1 MADLVVF
8 NQSQE
13 ASSEYTASS
22 IMEDKKWLNV
32 IDQNNGSYQS
42 GQMTLETTSLSTS
55 DRLMNYRE
63 AYLAIPLVITVANV
77 TDNNTSGLTG
87 VNNSKVVGLKNSYTS
102 LIHSMSVDLNGTN
115 IIQTNPFSEF
125 YNAFNLMTT
134 LSWEDVKTQGSTIGF
149 YPDDALSATSF
160 TADNLSGLA
169 GATVNN
175 QDLLTPAQ
183 EGEEVMGH
191 IGNKGFSERLKYINY
206 TPSAKVNGNADEVA
220 QSAFLTQAS
229 ANTLYKN
236 SVFNL
241 VAGGAG
247 ATPIV
252 QIQVMAIIKLRQLH
266 NFFNNI
272 PLCRG
277 LQFRFI
283 INFNQS
289 TTVLD
294 KTAANAINAETVA
307 KSQFGGVNP
316 LMASSLKDN
325 NGGSTAHTAGNA
337 SSVRYDLSIGRTCLD
352 SVLSAKA
359 GVQNSSLTQSVS
371 LYVPSYIMNPSL
383 LGKYISSNSSK
394 RIDYCDFYFF
404 KINSIGAGES
414 FNSLITSGIRGVKSV
429 LMIPMLQSASN
440 GGILE
445 YQSVQS
451 DCGGGPTAL
460 LAQVTNFQVQIG
472 GVNQIQSNS
481 RYEFETFN
489 NYFHGVNAVNGGLTD
504 GLTSG
509 LVGQKD
515 WGTKYLYYYVD
526 CNRGSEAERDTP
538 KSVQIQGQNLSAK
551 AVDYYVYIEFH
562 NDIVLDVGTGNI
574 QG

>member
-1 MADLVVF
+1 MADLVVY

-13 ASSEYTASS
+13 SSSEYTSSS

-42 GQMTLETTSLSTS
+42 GQATLETTSLSTS

-63 AYLAIPLVITVANV
+63 AYLAVPLILTVAN
-77 TDNNTSGLTG
+77 TADNNTTGLTG

-134 LSWEDVKTQGSTIGF
+134 LSWNDVKTQGSTIGF

-160 TADNLSGLA
+160 TADNLSGPA

-175 QDLLTPAQ
+175 QDLVTENDNTGAVL
-183 EGEEVMGH
+183 GH
-191 IGNKGFSERLKYINY
+191 IGNKGFSERLKYINF
-206 TPSAKVNGNADEVA
+206 TPAGKINGSNDEA
-220 QSAFLTQAS
+220 SQSAFLTQAS
-229 ANTLYKN
+229 CNTLYKN

-247 ATPIV
+247 ATPVV

-289 TTVLD
+289 TSVI
-294 KTAANAINAETVA
+294 AISGGNVVTDETIA
-307 KSQFGGVNP
+307 KSQFGGVVP
-316 LMASSLKDN
+316 MMIASSKAN
-325 NGGSTAHTAGNA
+325 NGGATAHTGGTA
-337 SSVRYDLSIGRTCLD
+337 SSVRYDISVGNRCLD
-352 SVLSAKA
+352 ATLSAKA

-371 LYVPSYIMNPSL
+371 LYVPSYILNPSL
-383 LGKYISSNSSK
+383 LSKYVSSNSSK

-404 KINSIGAGES
+404 KINSVGAGEN
-414 FNSLITSGIRGVKSV
+414 FNQLITSGIRGVKSV

-440 GGILE
+440 GGVLE
-445 YQSVQS
+445 YQSALS

-472 GVNQIQSNS
+472 GVNQIQSNA
-481 RYEFETFN
+481 RYEFETWN
-489 NYFHGVNAVNGGLTD
+489 NYVYGVNAVNGGLTD

-526 CNRGSEAERDTP
+526 CNRGSEAERDVP

-551 AVDYYVYIEFH
+551 AVDYFVYIEFH

-574 QG
+574 QA